1 MASAGAGSMKDLQDR
16 VAALER
22 QVAKLQAIHELE
34 QLRFAYWFAVADKD
48 LERLVE
54 CFAEDVR
61 VDYGFGIQLTDRA
74 AVREFF
80 RALLQSDDLIR
91 QVPRGANPQLTLI
104 SETEA
109 QGRWLVEVTAVRRS
123 QEDGRRISVQY
134 FERYRKTQAG
144 WKICELRN
152 DYLGFESFT
161 RREGP

>member
-1 MASAGAGSMKDLQDR
+1 MGDLQDR

-22 QVAKLQAIHELE
+22 QVAELRAIHDLQ
-34 QLRFAYWFAVADKD
+34 QLRFAYWFAVADKN
-48 LERLVE
+48 LQRLLE

-61 VDYGFGIQLTDRA
+61 VDYGFGIRLTGQA

-123 QEDGRRISVQY
+123 QEDGRRIGLQY